1 MNSCLQFHFILYI
14 LLRRIQHYIQNDVC
28 VVYTAFCYSVKR
40 RECLKEFEEFTDVEH
55 MQLLKHRPTRWLS
68 LQRAVTRILLQYP
81 ALLAYFASHGEVE
94 KPGRVKR
101 THATAA
107 TQWWVH
113 CSRAAGPYTTCRHWV
128 FDEDNVFSVYI
139 CLFGLYV
146 QCVKLAVRNYAKL
159 AVRNY
164 AAWNIILL
172 YILHW
177 HVIVY
182 THS

>member
-55 MQLLKHRPTRWLS
+55 MQPLKHCPTRWLS

-101 THATAA
+101 TNATAA
-107 TQWWVH
+107 TRWVH
-113 CSRAAGPYTTCRHWV
+113 GSQAAGPYTTCRHWG
-128 FDEDNVFSVYI
+128 FDEDKVFSVYI
-139 CLFGLYV
+139 YLFGLYV
-146 QCVKLAVRNYAKL
+146 QCVKL